1 MATIIDIDQVPLPGE
16 RRYAVAWLDSPMPHY
31 GKLVLVGN
39 WVLETELVHIRFTDP
54 DDILNRPY
62 IGLGWDDIDIPL
74 DELFAE
80 EVIPVPI
87 RRPSGRQGITSLF
100 GMVRPQVVS
109 ILGRERY
116 EDDDG
121 ERNEVSSRIIRSMTP
136 ARAKI
141 WRAES
146 EMWMKTRFAHRL
158 SDEDFEAIF
167 EIRGLEP
174 NEWTGKFV
182 EDLLPVNSKWSRW

>member
-1 MATIIDIDQVPLPGE
+1 MPTVIDIDQFPSTGE
-16 RRYAVAWLDSPMPHY
+16 RRHAVAWLDSPMPHY

-39 WVLETELVHIRFTDP
+39 YVLETELFHIRFSDP
-54 DDILNRPY
+54 DDILKRPF
-62 IGLGWDDIDIPL
+62 IGLGWDKVDIPL

-80 EVIPVPI
+80 DVIPVPI
-87 RRPSGRQGITSLF
+87 RRPSGRHDISSLF
-100 GMVRPQVVS
+100 GMLEPQIESV
-109 ILGRERY
+109 LGRGQY

-121 ERNEVSSRIIRSMTP
+121 EWSETTSQIIRSMTP

-141 WRAES
+141 WRAELD
-146 EMWMKTRFAHRL
+146 MRMNMRFGYRL
-158 SDEDFEAIF
+158 SEEDFEAIF

-182 EDLLPVNSKWSRW
+182 EDLLPIKSKWRRW

>member
-1 MATIIDIDQVPLPGE
+1 MPTIIDIDQFPSTEE

-39 WVLETELVHIRFTDP
+39 WVLETECLHIRFSDP
-54 DDILNRPY
+54 DDISKRPF
-62 IGLGWDDIDIPL
+62 IGLGWDGVDIPL

-80 EVIPVPI
+80 DVIPVPVK
-87 RRPSGRQGITSLF
+87 RPSGRRDISSLF
-100 GMVRPQVVS
+100 GMLDPQVES
-109 ILGRERY
+109 ILGRERD

-121 ERNEVSSRIIRSMTP
+121 EWADVSSQIVRSMTP
-136 ARAKI
+136 AREKN

-146 EMWMKTRFAHRL
+146 EMWLNTRFGHRL
-158 SDEDFEAIF
+158 SKEDFEAIF

-174 NEWTGKFV
+174 NEWTGRFV
-182 EDLLPVNSKWSRW
+182 EDLLPVKSKWRRW

>member
-1 MATIIDIDQVPLPGE
+1 MPTVIDIDQFPLTGE
-16 RRYAVAWLDSPMPHY
+16 RRYAVAWLDSPMLRY

-39 WVLETELVHIRFTDP
+39 YVLETECLHIRFSDP
-54 DDILNRPY
+54 DDIVKRPF
-62 IGLGWDDIDIPL
+62 IGLGWDGVDIPL

-80 EVIPVPI
+80 DVIPVPI
-87 RRPSGRQGITSLF
+87 GRPSGRRDISSLA
-100 GMVRPQVVS
+100 GMVDRQVRS

-121 ERNEVSSRIIRSMTP
+121 EWAERLSQIIRSMTP

-141 WRAES
+141 WQAELD
-146 EMWMKTRFAHRL
+146 MRFNTRFGYRL
-158 SDEDFEAIF
+158 SEEDFEAIF

-174 NEWTGKFV
+174 NEWTGQFV
-182 EDLLPVNSKWSRW
+182 EDLLPVKSKWSRW